1 MELIKY
7 PTFKFLGMFFFGYCA
22 LVIIL
27 SFLPDVCQ
35 KFTVVVT
42 ESAGM
47 LLSCLGFVAEVSS
60 HPIANNGY
68 AELQFNSTIYRVN
81 EDCTG
86 LSLVVLVAAA
96 VAAVPARWHVRF
108 LGILAMSLIA
118 VIIGCLRIVIL
129 GCVAE
134 YHSDIFHVFH
144 TYIMEVAT
152 IGCGLWILATW
163 FDLTDHWERSS
174 IS

>member
-1 MELIKY
+1 M
-7 PTFKFLGMFFFGYCA
+7 
-22 LVIIL
+22 
-27 SFLPDVCQ
+27 
-35 KFTVVVT
+35 TV
-42 ESAGM
+42 
-47 LLSCLGFVAEVSS
+47 LLLTLCFA
-60 HPIANNGY
+60 
-68 AELQFNSTIYRVN
+68 
-81 EDCTG
+81 
-86 LSLVVLVAAA
+86 VVLRSAF
-96 VAAVPARWHVRF
+96 HHLRF